1 MLLQMII
8 TNELNKRLGHVASV
22 AEQNKAFL
30 YVADNMDD
38 SATLNDI
45 NNILAD
51 FVSDNYCLCDI
62 CGEYVLRDEIIEVR
76 NRFICGCN
84 ACADVA
90 RDEYNEWLADYT
102 RRIPAEH

>member
-30 YVADNMDD
+30 YVADNMDN

-62 CGEYVLRDEIIEVR
+62 CGEYVLRDQTTEIDGPYHHFRVCQ
-76 NRFICGCN
+76 NRDCEQSAYYDAN
-84 ACADVA
+84 H
-90 RDEYNEWLADYT
+90 DEKREWATY
-102 RRIPAEH
+102 